1 MSTAR
6 GRPELLR
13 AARRQDSL
21 VKRQRVLTT
30 VERMERDREPVTFAA
45 VARAANVSTWL
56 VYAQGVREHID
67 AARRR
72 QATQPARDQ
81 RAGLSASAASLRTDL
96 ELARHEITDLRAER
110 DKLRQN
116 LQKQLGR
123 QLNTLTHRELT
134 DRIDELTRDN
144 QRLTSHNHQLTTN
157 NQQLTQQIT
166 DLQDDLAGA
175 RTSLR
180 RMIRDTN
187 QTPENP

>member
-1 MSTAR
+1 MTAAR
-6 GRPELLR
+6 GRPEALR

-21 VKRQRVLTT
+21 TKRQRVLSML
-30 VERMERDREPVTFAA
+30 ERMERDREPVTFAS

-72 QATQPARDQ
+72 QAAHPALDQ

-96 ELARHEITDLRAER
+96 ELARHEIKKLRAER
-110 DKLRQN
+110 DTLRSN
-116 LQKQLGR
+116 LQHQLGR
-123 QLNTLTHRELT
+123 QLDALAHRELVS
-134 DRIDELTRDN
+134 RIDELTRDN
-144 QRLTSHNHQLTTN
+144 QRLADLNRQLTTD
-157 NQQLTQQIT
+157 NQQLHQKVT
-166 DLQDDLAGA
+166 DLEDDLAGA

-187 QTPENP
+187 QPENP